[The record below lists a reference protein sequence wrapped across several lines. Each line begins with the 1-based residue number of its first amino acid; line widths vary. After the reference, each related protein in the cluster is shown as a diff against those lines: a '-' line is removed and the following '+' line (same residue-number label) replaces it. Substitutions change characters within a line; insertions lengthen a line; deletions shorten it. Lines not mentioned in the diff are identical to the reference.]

1 MRRAANV
8 PGWLAV
14 LAVTAG
20 GATAAE
26 RPEAIAAERLVLAT
40 FRYTH
45 PGYWSRLAT
54 QISERY
60 RVERSYAWTMRSLG
74 ETCVVFRLERNAES
88 APVVAA
94 LRADPRVS
102 IATAA
107 RTYRTLGEPAWND
120 TYAALQPSLDS
131 LGLAAAHRVATGRG
145 VRVAVVDTGVDY
157 RHPDLEGKIV
167 ESRDFVDLDLGA
179 FTSDTHGT
187 AVAGV
192 IAAATDNGM
201 GIVGVAPGAEVAA
214 LKGCWPDPPGAS
226 TSVCNTYTLARA
238 LDYAILSGANI
249 LNLSLAGPE
258 DPLLTRLLQRA
269 EAVGILVVAAAEDG
283 PELSY
288 PAALPTVLAVRPV
301 SPGLARVPTAHE
313 VTAPGA
319 EVLTTVPGGRFDFF
333 TGSSFAAAHVTGVA
347 ALVLEREPELAPQR
361 LRSRLATGSRLDA
374 CAALTPAGEPAP
386 CGAVDPPA
394 APVTPSAAPRSEPDA
409 RP

>member
-1 MRRAANV
+1 MRRAV
-8 PGWLAV
+8 ETVGRLAL
-14 LAVTAG
+14 LALLAAG
-20 GATAAE
+20 PTAAE

-40 FRYTH
+40 FRFTH

-60 RVERSYAWTMRSLG
+60 RIERSYAWTMRSLG
-74 ETCVVFRLERNAES
+74 ETCVVFRLERNAEA

-102 IATAA
+102 VATAA

-120 TYAALQPSLDS
+120 TYAALQPSLEA

-145 VRVAVVDTGVDY
+145 VRIAVVDTGVDF
-157 RHPDLEGKIV
+157 RHPELEGKIV

-214 LKGCWPDPPGAS
+214 LKGCWPDPPGAP

-238 LDYAILSGANI
+238 LDHAIVSGARI

-269 EAVGILVVAAAEDG
+269 EADGILVVAAADDG

-288 PAALPTVLAVRPV
+288 PAALPTVLAVRA
-301 SPGLARVPTAHE
+301 LAPEPSRKRAERE
-313 VTAPGA
+313 VAAPGA
-319 EVLTTVPGGRFDFF
+319 EVLTTAPGGRFDFF
-333 TGSSFAAAHVTGVA
+333 TGSSFAAAHASGVA
-347 ALVLEREPELAPQR
+347 ALVLEREPQLAPRQ
-361 LRSRLATGSRLDA
+361 LRARLATGGRLDA
-374 CAALTPAGEPAP
+374 CVALAPAGDAGPCAVAAAP
-386 CGAVDPPA
+386 PPA
-394 APVTPSAAPRSEPDA
+394 TPSAEPRSEPDA

>member
-1 MRRAANV
+1 MRRAV
-8 PGWLAV
+8 ETVGRLAL
-14 LAVTAG
+14 LALLAAG
-20 GATAAE
+20 PTAAE

-40 FRYTH
+40 FRFTH

-60 RVERSYAWTMRSLG
+60 RIERSYAWTMRSLG
-74 ETCVVFRLERNAES
+74 ETCVVFRLERNAEA

-102 IATAA
+102 VATAA

-120 TYAALQPSLDS
+120 TYAALQPSLEA

-145 VRVAVVDTGVDY
+145 VRIAVVDTGVDF
-157 RHPDLEGKIV
+157 RHPELEGKIV

-214 LKGCWPDPPGAS
+214 LKGCWPDPPGAP

-238 LDYAILSGANI
+238 LDHAIVSGARI

-269 EAVGILVVAAAEDG
+269 EADGILVVAAADEG

-288 PAALPTVLAVRPV
+288 PAALPTVLAVRA
-301 SPGLARVPTAHE
+301 LAPEPSRKRAERE
-313 VTAPGA
+313 VAAPGA
-319 EVLTTVPGGRFDFF
+319 EVLTTAPGGRFDFF
-333 TGSSFAAAHVTGVA
+333 TGSSFAAAHASGVA
-347 ALVLEREPELAPQR
+347 ALVLEREPQLAPRQ
-361 LRSRLATGSRLDA
+361 LRARLATGGRLDA
-374 CAALTPAGEPAP
+374 CVALAPAGDAGPCAVAAAP
-386 CGAVDPPA
+386 PPA
-394 APVTPSAAPRSEPDA
+394 TPSAVPRSEPDA

>member
-1 MRRAANV
+1 MRRAV
-8 PGWLAV
+8 ETVGRLAL
-14 LAVTAG
+14 LALLAAG
-20 GATAAE
+20 PTAAE

-40 FRYTH
+40 FRFTH

-60 RVERSYAWTMRSLG
+60 RIERSYAWTMRSLG
-74 ETCVVFRLERNAES
+74 ETCVVFRLERNAEA

-102 IATAA
+102 VATAA

-120 TYAALQPSLDS
+120 TYAALQPSLEA

-145 VRVAVVDTGVDY
+145 VRIAVVDTGVDF
-157 RHPDLEGKIV
+157 RHPELEGKIV

-214 LKGCWPDPPGAS
+214 LKGCWPDPPGAP

-238 LDYAILSGANI
+238 LDHAIVSGARI

-269 EAVGILVVAAAEDG
+269 EADGILVVAAADDG

-288 PAALPTVLAVRPV
+288 PAALPTVLAVRA
-301 SPGLARVPTAHE
+301 LAPEPSRKRAERE
-313 VTAPGA
+313 VAAPGA
-319 EVLTTVPGGRFDFF
+319 EVLTTAPGGRFDFF
-333 TGSSFAAAHVTGVA
+333 TGSSFAAAHASGVA
-347 ALVLEREPELAPQR
+347 ALVLEREPQLAPRQ
-361 LRSRLATGSRLDA
+361 LRARLATGGRLDA
-374 CAALTPAGEPAP
+374 CVALAPAGDAGPCAVAAAP
-386 CGAVDPPA
+386 PPA
-394 APVTPSAAPRSEPDA
+394 TPSAVPRSEPDA

>member
-1 MRRAANV
+1 MRRAV
-8 PGWLAV
+8 ETVGRLAL
-14 LAVTAG
+14 LALLAAG
-20 GATAAE
+20 PTAAE

-40 FRYTH
+40 FRFTH

-60 RVERSYAWTMRSLG
+60 RIERSYAWTMRSLG
-74 ETCVVFRLERNAES
+74 ETCVVFRLERNAEA

-102 IATAA
+102 VATAA

-120 TYAALQPSLDS
+120 TYAALQPSLEA

-145 VRVAVVDTGVDY
+145 VRIAVVDTGVDF
-157 RHPDLEGKIV
+157 RHPELEGKIV

-214 LKGCWPDPPGAS
+214 LKGCWPDPPGAP

-238 LDYAILSGANI
+238 LDHAIVSGARI

-269 EAVGILVVAAAEDG
+269 EADGILVVAAANDG

-288 PAALPTVLAVRPV
+288 PAALPTVLAVRA
-301 SPGLARVPTAHE
+301 LAPEPSRKRAERE
-313 VTAPGA
+313 VAAPGA
-319 EVLTTVPGGRFDFF
+319 EVLTTAPGGRFDFF
-333 TGSSFAAAHVTGVA
+333 TGSSFAAAHASGVA
-347 ALVLEREPELAPQR
+347 ALVLEREPQLAPRQ
-361 LRSRLATGSRLDA
+361 LRARLATGGRLDA
-374 CAALTPAGEPAP
+374 CVALAPAGDAGPCAVAAAP
-386 CGAVDPPA
+386 PPA
-394 APVTPSAAPRSEPDA
+394 TPSAVPRSEPDA